1 MYKRICAIDIG
12 SNAMRAVLA
21 KEINNELYCFKNY
34 RYPIRLGADVFKNGK
49 ISPKRIN
56 LTENAFGE
64 LFLKLSKHKIDYVKA
79 CATSALRDS
88 INGEELIEKI
98 YTQTGIDIEI
108 INGLKEA
115 ELIKNA
121 IACVYDLGG
130 KKALMIDIGGGST
143 EITITSG
150 THIIASR
157 SYQFGTVRIIESLKQ
172 KSSHKEIID
181 FCENASKFIS
191 QHTKKIHICFGTGG
205 NLRRMGKLREQLLEK
220 SSNLISSFELEH
232 IISEVKP
239 LSNKERIKRFNMRP
253 DRVDVITPAM
263 EMIYYL
269 LCYCDIEK
277 IHLPKLGLKEGI
289 LLNSFIPK
297 PNKIHLQIKGQ

>member
-34 RYPIRLGADVFKNGK
+34 RFPIRLGADVFKNGR
-49 ISPKRIN
+49 ISSKRIN
-56 LTENAFGE
+56 LTEQAFGE
-64 LFLKLSKHKIDYVKA
+64 LFLKLSKHNIDYVKA

-88 INGEELIEKI
+88 INGEELIARI
-98 YTQTGIDIEI
+98 YKQTGIQIEI

-121 IACVYDLGG
+121 IACVYNLNA

-143 EITITSG
+143 EVTITSG
-150 THIIASR
+150 NHILASR
-157 SYQFGTVRIIESLKQ
+157 SYQFGTVRILESLKS
-172 KSSHKEIID
+172 KSSHKEIMD
-181 FCENASKFIS
+181 FCDNVSKFIS
-191 QHTKKIHICFGTGG
+191 QHTKKIDICFGTGG
-205 NLRRMGKLREQLLEK
+205 NLRRMGKLRDQLLNRP
-220 SSNLISSFELEH
+220 SSSVSSYELEH
-232 IISEVKP
+232 IISSVKP
-239 LSNKERIKRFNMRP
+239 LSNKARIKKFSMRP
-253 DRVDVITPAM
+253 DRVDVIVPAM

-269 LCYCDIEK
+269 LCYCNIEK

-289 LLNSFIPK
+289 LLNSFIPR
-297 PNKIHLQIKGQ
+297 PNKIHLQTKDQ